1 MVKLSVEQ
9 EIPPVSVPVSLLTL
23 IPASMKAVALG
34 LRAAHTLL
42 FQNQAK
48 LNLNSSP
55 KPHGAEGPSLP
66 SSRPGLFYL
75 MLKTQL
81 PA

>member
-1 MVKLSVEQ
+1 MGKLRPKMVKLSVEQ
-9 EIPPVSVPVSLLTL
+9 EIPPASVPVSLLTL

-34 LRAAHTLL
+34 LRAAVAHLAL
-42 FQNQAK
+42 
-48 LNLNSSP
+48 P
-55 KPHGAEGPSLP
+55 KPSQAEPQLFSSLL
-66 SSRPGLFYL
+66 SSLPGLFYL